1 MGIRFIVS
9 IFISI
14 ILLSNLRFSSMY
26 LYYGI
31 AKEDFIERLCENKN
45 RPELNCD
52 GKCALSKMLQADL
65 DNEKEPLPQIGW
77 EKIDFFI
84 NPVDN
89 VLFNLHFFKNKVS
102 ISENNFYNFYLVK
115 LLGQP
120 PQV

>member
-1 MGIRFIVS
+1 MDKHFCVYILVA
-9 IFISI
+9 I

-52 GKCALSKMLQADL
+52 GKCALSKMLQADTNN
-65 DNEKEPLPQIGW
+65 DKEPLPQIGW
-77 EKIDFFI
+77 EQVVFFL
-84 NPVDN
+84 NPVEEIS
-89 VLFNLHFFKNKVS
+89 FKAHNLKNS
-102 ISENNFYNFYLVK
+102 NCNTQYNFYK
-115 LLGQP
+115 FQTSKTLGQP